1 MASHLARAALRPS
14 PASSSSSTSAAA
26 AAAALLSSTSPL
38 PTPRFLQLHAHLL
51 RTGVLP
57 TTTSSASASAFL
69 SLAAASLP
77 SRHALAALLHHLTP
91 ETLPTTFRLNAIL
104 RSSLRRDERDALRL
118 LRRARALGR
127 RGNAF
132 TLSIVLNHC
141 RAILH
146 TRQLHANVL
155 VEGHSPDALLATS
168 LVRSYEACGDGDAAR
183 RVFDEMPVKDS
194 VAWNVLITC
203 YVKNRR
209 TKDALKLFGE
219 MRDGE
224 NGVEPDDVTCI
235 LLLQACTSLG
245 ALDFGEQ
252 VWEYAVDHGYGD
264 ELKVRNSLITMYTK
278 CGCMEK
284 AYQVFTGTPN
294 KSVVTWSAMI
304 SGLAANGF
312 GKDAICAFE
321 EMGRSGIAPDEQTF
335 TGVLS
340 ACSHSGLV
348 DEGFKFFDAMRH
360 EYQLMPNV
368 HHYGCMVDLM
378 GRAGLLDRAYE
389 LVVKDMRVTP
399 DATIWRTLLG
409 ACRIHGHTDLGER
422 VINHLIELK
431 AQQAGDYVLLLN
443 TYAAVEDWEKVA
455 EVRKLMK
462 EKGIQTTPGCTTVEL
477 NGEIHE
483 FIAAD
488 DSHPRQAEI
497 YEKLDEINKHLRIAG
512 YVPNVSSE
520 LHDLDSEGKEC
531 ALAYHSEKLAIA
543 FALLVTPQH
552 RPIRLAK
559 NLRVCVDCHNFT
571 KVFSGVYN
579 RLVIVRDRT
588 RFHHF
593 KGFQCSCNDYW

>member
-1 MASHLARAALRPS
+1 MASHLTRALLSSPPS
-14 PASSSSSTSAAA
+14 SAAA
-26 AAAALLSSTSPL
+26 AATASAAAALLSSTSPL
-38 PTPRFLQLHAHLL
+38 PAARFLQLHAHLL
-51 RTGVLP
+51 RTGLLLLP
-57 TTTSSASASAFL
+57 LAPTAASAFL

-77 SRHALAALLHHLTP
+77 SHRALPVLLHHLALAP
-91 ETLPTTFRLNAIL
+91 ETLPSTFRLNAIL
-104 RSSLRRDERDALRL
+104 RSLRGPDALRF
-118 LRRARALGR
+118 LRRARELGR

-132 TLSIVLNHC
+132 SLSIVLGHC
-141 RAILH
+141 RALAH
-146 TRQLHANVL
+146 ARQLHANV
-155 VEGHSPDALLATS
+155 VAEGHSPDALLATS
-168 LVRSYEACGDGDAAR
+168 LVSSYAACGDGDSAR
-183 RVFDEMPVKDS
+183 KMFDEMPVRDTI
-194 VAWNVLITC
+194 AWNVLITC
-203 YVKNRR
+203 YTRNRR
-209 TKDALKLFGE
+209 TKDALKLFDA
-219 MRDGE
+219 MRGGE
-224 NGVEPDDVTCI
+224 NGAEPDDVTCI

-245 ALDFGEQ
+245 ALDFGEK
-252 VWEYAVDHGYGD
+252 VWEYAVDHGYGG

-278 CGCMEK
+278 CGCVDK
-284 AYQVFTGTPN
+284 AYQVFCETPK

-304 SGLAANGF
+304 SGLASNGF
-312 GKDAICAFE
+312 GKDAISAFE
-321 EMGRSGIAPDEQTF
+321 EMGRSGVAPDEQTF

-348 DEGFKFFDAMRH
+348 DEGFKFFDIMCY
-360 EYQLMPNV
+360 EYQLKPNV

-378 GRAGLLDRAYE
+378 GRAGLLDQAYE
-389 LVVKDMRVTP
+389 LVVKDMRVAP

-409 ACRIHGHTDLGER
+409 ACRIHGHIDLGER

-443 TYAAVEDWEKVA
+443 TYAAVEDWGKVA

-488 DSHPRQAEI
+488 ASHPRKAEI

-571 KVFSGVYN
+571 KVFSGVYH

-593 KGFQCSCNDYW
+593 KEFQCSCNDYW

>member
-1 MASHLARAALRPS
+1 MASQLARALRPS
-14 PASSSSSTSAAA
+14 PASSAAA
-26 AAAALLSSTSPL
+26 GAAASASTVAATILSSASPI
-38 PTPRFLQLHAHLL
+38 PVPRFVQLHAHLL
-51 RTGVLP
+51 RTGRLLP
-57 TTTSSASASAFL
+57 RLAPTAASAFL

-77 SRHALAALLHHLTP
+77 SPRALSVLLHHLSP
-91 ETLPTTFRLNAIL
+91 DSVPSTFCCNSVL
-104 RSSLRRDERDALRL
+104 RSLHEPDALRFL
-118 LRRARALGR
+118 SRVRALGR

-132 TLSIVLNHC
+132 SLAIVLKHC
-141 RAILH
+141 RTLVHA
-146 TRQLHANVL
+146 RQLHANV
-155 VEGHSPDALLATS
+155 VTEGYVRDVLLATS
-168 LVRSYEACGDGDAAR
+168 LVSSYSASGDADDAR
-183 RVFDEMPVKDS
+183 KMFDEMPVKDA

-203 YVKNRR
+203 YMRNRR
-209 TKDALKLFGE
+209 TKDALKLFDE

-224 NGVEPDDVTCI
+224 NGAEPDDVTCI
-235 LLLQACTSLG
+235 LLFQACTSQG
-245 ALDFGEQ
+245 ALDFGEK
-252 VWEYAVDHGYGD
+252 VWEYAKDHGYGG
-264 ELKVRNSLITMYTK
+264 ELKVRNSLITMYTR
-278 CGCMEK
+278 CGCVEE
-284 AYQVFTGTPN
+284 AYRVFSETPK

-312 GKDAICAFE
+312 GKDAISAFE
-321 EMGRSGIAPDEQTF
+321 EMSRSGVAPDEQTF

-348 DEGFKFFDAMRH
+348 DEGFRFFDIMRY

-378 GRAGLLDRAYE
+378 GRAGLLDQAYE
-389 LVVKDMRVTP
+389 LVVKEMRVTP

-409 ACRIHGHTDLGER
+409 ACRIHGHVDLGEC

-443 TYAAVEDWEKVA
+443 TYAAVEDWKMVA

-483 FIAAD
+483 FIADD
-488 DSHPRQAEI
+488 DSHPRKGDI
-497 YEKLDEINKHLRIAG
+497 YEKLDEITKHLRIAG

-531 ALAYHSEKLAIA
+531 SLTYHSEKLAIA
-543 FALLVTPQH
+543 FALLMTPH
-552 RPIRLAK
+552 NRPIRLAK

-571 KVFSGVYN
+571 KDG
-579 RLVIVRDRT
+579 L
-588 RFHHF
+588 
-593 KGFQCSCNDYW
+593 

>member
-1 MASHLARAALRPS
+1 MALAPRVSRALRPVPSAS
-14 PASSSSSTSAAA
+14 PSP
-26 AAAALLSSTSPL
+26 AAAALLASASPL
-38 PTPRFLQLHAHLL
+38 PVRRFLQLHAHLL

-57 TTTSSASASAFL
+57 LAPAAAAALL

-77 SRHALAALLHHLTP
+77 PLRALAVLHHHLTP
-91 ETLPTTFRLNAIL
+91 ASVPSTFCCNSIL
-104 RSSLRRDERDALRL
+104 RSLSEPSALGFLRRMRG
-118 LRRARALGR
+118 LGR

-132 TLSIVLNHC
+132 SLAIILKPCRTLAH
-141 RAILH
+141 A
-146 TRQLHANVL
+146 RQLHANV
-155 VEGHSPDALLATS
+155 VAEGHLRDALLATS
-168 LVRSYEACGDGDAAR
+168 LMRSYATCGAGDSAR
-183 RVFDEMPVKDS
+183 KVFDEMLVKDT

-203 YVKNRR
+203 YARNKR
-209 TKDALKLFGE
+209 TKDTLRLFDE
-219 MRDGE
+219 MRKGDGE
-224 NGVEPDDVTCI
+224 AGPDEVTCI

-245 ALDFGEQ
+245 ALDFGEKI
-252 VWEYAVDHGYGD
+252 WEYAVEHGYGG
-264 ELKVRNSLITMYTK
+264 ELKVRNSLITMYTR
-278 CGCMEK
+278 CGCVEK
-284 AYQVFTGTPN
+284 AYQVFCETPR

-312 GKDAICAFE
+312 GEDAILAFE
-321 EMGRSGIAPDEQTF
+321 EMSKSGVAPDAQTF

-348 DEGFKFFDAMRH
+348 DEGFRFFDMMRC
-360 EYQLMPNV
+360 EYQMMPNV
-368 HHYGCMVDLM
+368 RHYGCIVDLM
-378 GRAGLLDRAYE
+378 GRAGLLDEAYQ
-389 LVVKDMRVTP
+389 LVVKEMKVAP

-409 ACRIHGHTDLGER
+409 TCRVHGHVDLGEKL
-422 VINHLIELK
+422 ISHLIELK

-443 TYAAVEDWEKVA
+443 TYAAVGDWIKVA

-462 EKGIQTTPGCTTVEL
+462 ENGIQTTPGCTTVEL
-477 NGEIHE
+477 NGELHE
-483 FIAAD
+483 FIADD
-488 DSHPRQAEI
+488 DSHPRKAEI
-497 YEKLDEINKHLRIAG
+497 YGKLDEINRHLRIAG

-531 ALAYHSEKLAIA
+531 ALTYHSEKLAIA
-543 FALLVTPQH
+543 FALLVMPQR

-593 KGFQCSCNDYW
+593 EGGQCSCNDYW